1 MTIHPYILANNQK
14 LYPNGG
20 DTLPSERCLRKK
32 SSSPQRHSTFS
43 QMFHV
48 SHHILIGLK
57 HKKEDYLVTLLPSPR
72 TVEGSVAEGA
82 TNEAG
87 RLFSADLRK
96 MTLLPATI
104 AHNVFPMLARWG
116 GRGLE
121 KLFHQLFHHFSPL
134 AFGSMFSLTI
144 SVIVKVFLVA
154 FAFDGDERKRTP
166 PIFWSW
172 SKSYPSPLFSD
183 LSPGFDHH
191 RSPTCY
197 GDPDQCT
204 IQIFL
209 AFFLPSHLGRAQKL
223 FSCLNGGLPQM
234 NFHIGII

>member
-82 TNEAG
+82 TNDAEN
-87 RLFSADLRK
+87 
-96 MTLLPATI
+96 TAT
-104 AHNVFPMLARWG
+104 
-116 GRGLE
+116 
-121 KLFHQLFHHFSPL
+121 
-134 AFGSMFSLTI
+134 
-144 SVIVKVFLVA
+144 
-154 FAFDGDERKRTP
+154 
-166 PIFWSW
+166 
-172 SKSYPSPLFSD
+172 
-183 LSPGFDHH
+183 
-191 RSPTCY
+191 C
-197 GDPDQCT
+197 
-204 IQIFL
+204 
-209 AFFLPSHLGRAQKL
+209 
-223 FSCLNGGLPQM
+223 
-234 NFHIGII
+234 

>member
-1 MTIHPYILANNQK
+1 
-14 LYPNGG
+14 
-20 DTLPSERCLRKK
+20 
-32 SSSPQRHSTFS
+32 
-43 QMFHV
+43 MFHV

-121 KLFHQLFHHFSPL
+121 KLFHQLFHHLFFPLGIWIHVFFNDLRDSKGFFGSLCFWRRWKKENPSYLLIVVKILSKSPFFRSFSWFWSSPFTYLLRRSRPMHNPDLFSFFSPSWTGPE
-134 AFGSMFSLTI
+134 AFLMFEWRS
-144 SVIVKVFLVA
+144 S
-154 FAFDGDERKRTP
+154 RKF
-166 PIFWSW
+166 I
-172 SKSYPSPLFSD
+172 L
-183 LSPGFDHH
+183 
-191 RSPTCY
+191 
-197 GDPDQCT
+197 
-204 IQIFL
+204 I
-209 AFFLPSHLGRAQKL
+209 
-223 FSCLNGGLPQM
+223 
-234 NFHIGII
+234 

>member
-104 AHNVFPMLARWG
+104 AHIVFPMLAR
-116 GRGLE
+116 
-121 KLFHQLFHHFSPL
+121 
-134 AFGSMFSLTI
+134 
-144 SVIVKVFLVA
+144 
-154 FAFDGDERKRTP
+154 
-166 PIFWSW
+166 
-172 SKSYPSPLFSD
+172 
-183 LSPGFDHH
+183 
-191 RSPTCY
+191 
-197 GDPDQCT
+197 
-204 IQIFL
+204 
-209 AFFLPSHLGRAQKL
+209 
-223 FSCLNGGLPQM
+223 
-234 NFHIGII
+234 

>member
-1 MTIHPYILANNQK
+1 MTIHQYILANNQK

-20 DTLPSERCLRKK
+20 DTLPSERCLRKTR
-32 SSSPQRHSTFS
+32 SSPQRHSTFS

-104 AHNVFPMLARWG
+104 AHNVFPMLAR
-116 GRGLE
+116 
-121 KLFHQLFHHFSPL
+121 
-134 AFGSMFSLTI
+134 
-144 SVIVKVFLVA
+144 
-154 FAFDGDERKRTP
+154 
-166 PIFWSW
+166 
-172 SKSYPSPLFSD
+172 
-183 LSPGFDHH
+183 
-191 RSPTCY
+191 
-197 GDPDQCT
+197 
-204 IQIFL
+204 
-209 AFFLPSHLGRAQKL
+209 
-223 FSCLNGGLPQM
+223 
-234 NFHIGII
+234 